1 MALEPKDSKR
11 TWEGILAVTGVVA
24 AVIAVFQQSHGL
36 ALGIA
41 LVAGV
46 LLVIASL
53 TATRRRRHHRNRLG
67 IRHRRMIYAYH
78 KGVVTEFLR
87 ELPLPP
93 PETETKLERQIRSKS
108 AYVPGPFKAF
118 PSGSYRAM
126 QRRPFHPH
134 PADAISM
141 LIDLL
146 NKGESAIILGDPGS
160 GKTLLAAMTFAKMAD
175 TYKETRGRSIMPL
188 FLRLNTTYMQ
198 GSAESSQEAI
208 ANLLPAALKDL
219 GSNTLE
225 RLLNRRR
232 ACIILDGLDELPTA
246 RAPRAATM
254 RMPDDLGFV
263 LEKPTIVTCR
273 EAFHSLYVDADR
285 VADNLGVEIEL
296 LPLSYSGQVVPFVHQ
311 YCNSLGRPELA
322 DTVLAIFAHNLSV
335 AETLSRP
342 LMLRMTVDVLF
353 IELEQGNT
361 RVVERTLLTGSDFL
375 NAEIYEKYVISW
387 IKREHKKEDRPS
399 LLPFPK
405 LSLVEDIAW
414 QIFCNP
420 ARTDAG
426 YGSFELLDLTID
438 RPTLLATI
446 NSWIRTQADALEHV
460 NRHHLVTEIE
470 ERTFLIVSERGD
482 TYRFAHKSFFEYM
495 VARHVCNELAQRDAD
510 IIKLT
515 DLLCI
520 PFPDEIIDFI
530 RELLHWSKTPEQSA
544 RRRRNIEQSL
554 LAVVQSSRHSDD
566 PLMARQQAANLL
578 PIVATPATRQYLRQ
592 LVVSDDHPFIRRAI
606 AVGEAL
612 HDQDPEFLNQ
622 FVASLDTDERAR
634 SFHMGYNRIY
644 YGDQPLSKT
653 AFEDDGSPE
662 CSRFFRACIR
672 HLQLERYRYIRTM
685 AIATIRLMLDDPRR
699 RELLVGQETDGL
711 LYVRELCKH
720 PDPEL
725 GPIYERERVVLAGR
739 IDDVLANSAGHDDVG
754 NENNPDSSLNE
765 SSSQLGGQTTS
776 DMASSDDKEIGDS
789 IEGDVQTIDIE
800 DTGSSLPQN

>member
-1 MALEPKDSKR
+1 MALEPKESKR
-11 TWEGILAVTGVVA
+11 TWEVVLAVTGVVA
-24 AVIAVFQQSHGL
+24 AVTAVFQQSHGL
-36 ALGIA
+36 ELGIV

-46 LLVIASL
+46 LLVTASL
-53 TATRRRRHHRNRLG
+53 AATRRRRHHRNRLG
-67 IRHRRMIYAYH
+67 IRHRRIIYAYH
-78 KGVVTEFLR
+78 QGIVAEFLR
-87 ELPLPP
+87 ELPLPHP
-93 PETETKLERQIRSKS
+93 ATETKLARQVSSKS

-126 QRRPFHPH
+126 QRRPFDPQ
-134 PADAISM
+134 PADAINM

-160 GKTLLAAMTFAKMAD
+160 GKTLLAAMTFAQMAD
-175 TYKETRGRSIMPL
+175 KYKETHGRSIAPL

-198 GSAESSQEAI
+198 GSAESSHQAI
-208 ANLLPAALKDL
+208 ANLLPTALKDL

-225 RLLNRRR
+225 RLLDRGR
-232 ACIILDGLDELPTA
+232 ACIVLDGLDELPTT

-254 RMPDDLGFV
+254 RMPDDLVFV

-296 LPLSYSGQVVPFVHQ
+296 LPLTYSGQVVPFVHQ
-311 YCNSLGRPELA
+311 YCNTLGRPELA
-322 DTVLAIFAHNLSV
+322 DTVLAIFAHNPSV

-353 IELEQGNT
+353 IELEQGDT

-375 NAEIYEKYVISW
+375 NAQIYEKYVVSW
-387 IKREHKKEDRPS
+387 IKREQRKENRPS
-399 LLPFPK
+399 LLPFQK
-405 LSLVEDIAW
+405 LNLIEDIAW

-420 ARTDAG
+420 ARADTG
-426 YGSFELLDLTID
+426 YGSFELVDLTID
-438 RPTLLATI
+438 QATLFATI
-446 NSWIRTQADALEHV
+446 DTWIRTHADVLAPI
-460 NRHHLVTEIE
+460 NRRHLATEIE

-495 VARHVCNELAQRDAD
+495 VARHVYDELAQHDAD
-510 IIKLT
+510 TVKLT
-515 DLLCI
+515 NLMCI

-530 RELLHWSKTPEQSA
+530 RELLHLSKAPEQPA
-544 RRRRNIEQSL
+544 RRRRDVEQSL
-554 LAVVQSSRHSDD
+554 LAVVQSGQQSDD
-566 PLMARQQAANLL
+566 SLMARQQAANLL
-578 PIVATPATRQYLRQ
+578 PIVATPATQQYLRQ

-653 AFEDDGSPE
+653 VFEDDGSPE

-672 HLQLERYRYIRTM
+672 HLRLERYRYLRTM
-685 AIATIRLMLDDPRR
+685 DIATIRLMLDDPRR
-699 RELLVGQETDGL
+699 RELLLEQEADGL
-711 LYVRELCKH
+711 LYVREICKH
-720 PDPEL
+720 PDPDL
-725 GPIYERERVVLAGR
+725 GPIYERERTVLASRIEEVLAGSTAP
-739 IDDVLANSAGHDDVG
+739 DDAV
-754 NENNPDSSLNE
+754 NEDNLSSSLDQ
-765 SSSQLGGQTTS
+765 SSVQLGSQTTS
-776 DMASSDDKEIGDS
+776 SRVSADDKEIGDS

-800 DTGSSLPQN
+800 DTGSSLP